1 MWRILQKFS
10 PIENI
15 QSGSTFQNSKK
26 IAGIFMKLSKLK
38 MVDHEIDLST
48 SDTVEKPEQCP
59 LCGETFMNT
68 KDLLE
73 HVFLKHICFKCQ
85 INCEHH
91 VSDQKRI
98 IEEKRQDKK
107 VSKDQCDQDDQ
118 NDFEIIDQ
126 EFGNDPSLEQS
137 YDYVTEKDQSDQ
149 ANDQIPQFR
158 IREAKSS
165 FWCSQCD
172 FVAISRPRLVAHET
186 LKHKENDRGKWIV
199 KLEELK
205 IDQIALYLH
214 KETSHGVDQ
223 SQENEHNDQ
232 SQQIEEN
239 EQNVLEQ
246 PPPKRVKISPQ
257 ELEQTKLKSNQCGK
271 WIVKLE
277 ELKIDQKTVYICD
290 ICQTSFFTDFCA
302 LYLHKE
308 TSHGFDQSQ
317 QMEQNEQN
325 VLEQPPPKRAKISPQ
340 ELEYEQTKLK
350 LNQCLK
356 SALEYHLDHVHG
368 PRNES
373 KLKNRRHKCDLCDK
387 AYKNSSGLYNHVQSV
402 HYKVTFKCDLCP
414 RKLKS
419 QGALYNH
426 KKNIHWNK

>member
-1 MWRILQKFS
+1 
-10 PIENI
+10 
-15 QSGSTFQNSKK
+15 
-26 IAGIFMKLSKLK
+26 MKLSKLK

-48 SDTVEKPEQCP
+48 SDTVEKAEQCP
-59 LCGETFMNT
+59 LCCETFMNT

-91 VSDQKRI
+91 LSDQKRF

-118 NDFEIIDQ
+118 NDLEIIDQ
-126 EFGNDPSLEQS
+126 ESGNDQ
-137 YDYVTEKDQSDQ
+137 T
-149 ANDQIPQFR
+149 NDQIPQFR

-223 SQENEHNDQ
+223 SQ
-232 SQQIEEN
+232 QIEEN

-246 PPPKRVKISPQ
+246 PP
-257 ELEQTKLKSNQCGK
+257 L
-271 WIVKLE
+271 
-277 ELKIDQKTVYICD
+277 
-290 ICQTSFFTDFCA
+290 
-302 LYLHKE
+302 
-308 TSHGFDQSQ
+308 
-317 QMEQNEQN
+317 
-325 VLEQPPPKRAKISPQ
+325 KRAKISPQ
-340 ELEYEQTKLK
+340 ELATQELEQTKLES
-350 LNQCLK
+350 NQCHECLKILKSK

-368 PRNES
+368 PRYES
-373 KLKNRRHKCDLCDK
+373 KLKYRPHKCDLCDK
-387 AYKNSSGLYNHVQSV
+387 AYKDSSGLYNHVQSV
-402 HYKVTFKCDLCP
+402 HYKVTFNCDLCP

-426 KKNIHWNK
+426 KKNIHWK

>member
-1 MWRILQKFS
+1 
-10 PIENI
+10 
-15 QSGSTFQNSKK
+15 
-26 IAGIFMKLSKLK
+26 

-73 HVFLKHICFKCQ
+73 HVFLKHVCFKCQ
-85 INCEHH
+85 INCEHY
-91 VSDQKRI
+91 VSDQDI
-98 IEEKRQDKK
+98 FGEKRQDKK
-107 VSKDQCDQDDQ
+107 VSKDHFDQDDQ

-126 EFGNDPSLEQS
+126 EFGNDQSLEQS

-149 ANDQIPQFR
+149 ANDQIPQIR

-172 FVAISRPRLVAHET
+172 FVAISRPRLVAHEI

-205 IDQIALYLH
+205 IDQI
-214 KETSHGVDQ
+214 
-223 SQENEHNDQ
+223 
-232 SQQIEEN
+232 
-239 EQNVLEQ
+239 
-246 PPPKRVKISPQ
+246 
-257 ELEQTKLKSNQCGK
+257 
-271 WIVKLE
+271 
-277 ELKIDQKTVYICD
+277 
-290 ICQTSFFTDFCA
+290 A

-402 HYKVTFKCDLCP
+402 HYKVTFNCDLCP